1 MKTHLILFKFENRSL
16 EIMTRQ
22 KLFFFVSVDKAKIT
36 SASDPFEFYLIGG
49 IAFRIPVEQLF
60 FLLWLFDCK
69 CKRKSRKFCDSI
81 FGFAKTVDQKINI
94 FEFKANSLEN
104 ILDMS
109 IYVFSSSINIKIKS
123 NQPLLYYIYVDSKIF
138 LLSQKW

>member
-60 FLLWLFDCK
+60 FCYGYLIANVKENQENFVIQYLDL
-69 CKRKSRKFCDSI
+69 
-81 FGFAKTVDQKINI
+81 QK
-94 FEFKANSLEN
+94 
-104 ILDMS
+104 
-109 IYVFSSSINIKIKS
+109 
-123 NQPLLYYIYVDSKIF
+123 Q
-138 LLSQKW
+138 